1 MITVIHKGIGRVEQR
16 INGIYRSTLKDMPAK
31 GERVRVVI
39 DLLNIEIDAVVCE
52 VNVSARRFDVS
63 LLENPYK
70 TNRLLEQIRREEN
83 LSVEVA
89 DAGKKSSS
97 GLENTRYANV

>member
-16 INGIYRSTLKDMPAK
+16 INGIYRSTLKDMPAN

-52 VNVSARRFDVS
+52 VNESDRRFDVS

-70 TNRLLEQIRREEN
+70 TNLLLEQIRREEN
-83 LSVEVA
+83 LLVESASYV
-89 DAGKKSSS
+89 
-97 GLENTRYANV
+97 R